1 MTDEE
6 NYILEYL
13 KTARNYFV
21 SEREISRR
29 AAGRHH
35 AEASP
40 EWAKPLLR
48 QMTRRDILEMDPA
61 GHFRIKPRD
70 IQANGRKWIT
80 CRRKLMGKQ
89 RSFSPTITKAAK
101 FWKRSA
107 RSTGNF
113 FAAARRS
120 REAP

>member
-1 MTDEE
+1 MAGRNLEGNMTDEE

-21 SEREISRR
+21 SEREITRR

-40 EWAKPLLR
+40 DWAKPLLR

-61 GHFRIKPRD
+61 GHFRVKPREV
-70 IQANGRKWIT
+70 QANGRKWISPHFANIL
-80 CRRKLMGKQ
+80 RNSQKD
-89 RSFSPTITKAAK
+89 FSSAVTIEIAEDADMV
-101 FWKRSA
+101 A
-107 RSTGNF
+107 G
-113 FAAARRS
+113 
-120 REAP
+120 